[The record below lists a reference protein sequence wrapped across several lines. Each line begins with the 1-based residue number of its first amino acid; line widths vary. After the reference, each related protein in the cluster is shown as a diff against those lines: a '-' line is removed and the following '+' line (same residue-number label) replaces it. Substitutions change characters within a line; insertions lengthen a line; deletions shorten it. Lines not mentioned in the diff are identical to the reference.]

1 MRRVRPLFDPD
12 PGWLFLIAG
21 LAMICAAVI
30 LPVHRQLH
38 ELRQQVA
45 SLEAEEQTSLGRLKA
60 HAAFRDLLAQ
70 EDPTLMARLAASQ
83 LNMIRRGER
92 AVLIATTS
100 DAPLTDWVDAT
111 VLPVKSDA
119 TPYPESRLV
128 RLVTGDKRQWV
139 LAASAFCIFAGLV
152 LGPARESR
160 RRRASESGAAEISAR
175 LDTVE
180 GEASTAAVAIAM
192 PEDLDAFDDD
202 DDDDDAGF
210 ELGDEPDD
218 DLIDD
223 ADWLDDESDA
233 LLTEEDDVAEPV
245 LLAGRDADEDDEL
258 VDDDDEEDAEDD
270 EEWEDDEEVEDDE
283 DEFEDDEEYE
293 EDDDELID
301 DDEADDDEENDEA
314 VDGDEDEEDEVELE
328 DDEEWEDD
336 ESYEDEDEDVEWEDD
351 ELEEDEDEEDEDETT
366 LTWSPST
373 SSTSAGQRA
382 ISVSAST
389 DDSEHADIAGGA
401 ANVQPEVEVV
411 RRVPSV
417 SAPREEEVDATSR
430 DSLF

>member
-160 RRRASESGAAEISAR
+160 RRRASDSGAAEISAR

-245 LLAGRDADEDDEL
+245 LLAGRDADEDDDEL

-301 DDEADDDEENDEA
+301 DDEADDDEEYDEA
-314 VDGDEDEEDEVELE
+314 GDGDEDEEDEEELE

-336 ESYEDEDEDVEWEDD
+336 ESYEDEDEDEEWEDD
-351 ELEEDEDEEDEDETT
+351 ELEEDEDEST
-366 LTWSPST
+366 LTWSAST
-373 SSTSAGQRA
+373 SSTSPGQRA

-401 ANVQPEVEVV
+401 ATVQPEVEVV